1 MFITLCEN
9 HHPLRIND
17 PYNHDKYLT
26 NHLPPP
32 PKTLILGG
40 LEKVRLGLIL
50 KPKG

>member
-1 MFITLCEN
+1 MWEPSPFEIQW
-9 HHPLRIND
+9 
-17 PYNHDKYLT
+17 PYNHDNYLT

-32 PKTLILGG
+32 LKTLIFGG